1 MKSRMLL
8 VLAGLLMISMLAI
21 SPAYAQGVIYEA
33 NGTLDEY
40 IEGTTAEV
48 YRGRW
53 RIRIEG
59 NDVTFRGWYLEL
71 NLDEEIPDTLD
82 WFRLRLIPTS
92 EPTIDGGVCTVEGDL
107 VFRKLGWD
115 NEEFGPNLPN
125 YQDLP
130 GPWYT
135 AKFAFEVT
143 ITINTDRILNDFHL
157 EPPANALGIEGSTI
171 EISYL

>member
-1 MKSRMLL
+1 VKSRMLL

-115 NEEFGPNLPN
+115 NPMGPTLPN
-125 YQDLP
+125 YRDLP
-130 GPWYT
+130 GPLYT
-135 AKFAFEVT
+135 ARFTLDVS
-143 ITINTDRILNDFHL
+143 ITIDPDTIVIDFL
-157 EPPANALGIEGSTI
+157 GMPPDARAFGIVGSTL
-171 EISYL
+171 EISY